1 MHVTAEILSHKKF
14 GKLADYLK
22 IEKVD
27 KTLERVL
34 KEFSYEVKGSV
45 NSQDLSTKF
54 DNQIMQNGLSSKSY
68 WQLLAT
74 FWRGGIMA
82 LKGDISSPATK

>member
-1 MHVTAEILSHKKF
+1 MHITAEILSHKKF

-22 IEKVD
+22 IEKID

-54 DNQIMQNGLSSKSY
+54 DKQIMQNGLSSKSY
-68 WQLLAT
+68 WQLLAMV
-74 FWRGGIMA
+74 FEINILFLANLWR
-82 LKGDISSPATK
+82 P